1 MSYANIKPE
10 YYRMFQPD
18 SPWHA
23 GAPGWKNAPWPGW
36 GENPNLVG
44 PSRLAIEGL
53 GAAKCGG
60 PVYQQVKGV
69 GEYFQ
74 GQSGVNGLGAYY
86 APKYERAIN
95 GLGLGK
101 VGCGC
106 SGMGADAPATAP
118 VSTGMSGSTKGALM
132 IGAAGVVLIALC
144 VVPNIW
150 DG

>member
-1 MSYANIKPE
+1 M
-10 YYRMFQPD
+10 
-18 SPWHA
+18 
-23 GAPGWKNAPWPGW
+23 
-36 GENPNLVG
+36 
-44 PSRLAIEGL
+44 
-53 GAAKCGG
+53 
-60 PVYQQVKGV
+60 YQQVKGI

-74 GQSGVNGLGAYY
+74 GTSGMGGLGAYY

-95 GLGLGK
+95 GLGK

-106 SGMGADAPATAP
+106 SGVGDDAAVPAAQPGT
-118 VSTGMSGSTKGALM
+118 TGMSSSAKGALM

>member
-44 PSRLAIEGL
+44 PPRLAVEGL
-53 GAAKCGG
+53 GAATRRSGG

-74 GQSGVNGLGAYY
+74 GQNGMGGLGAYY

-95 GLGLGK
+95 GLG
-101 VGCGC
+101 GCGC
-106 SGMGADAPATAP
+106 TGVGDAAAVPAPSATMN
-118 VSTGMSGSTKGALM
+118 SSTKGALM
-132 IGAAGVVLIALC
+132 IGAAGIVLIALC